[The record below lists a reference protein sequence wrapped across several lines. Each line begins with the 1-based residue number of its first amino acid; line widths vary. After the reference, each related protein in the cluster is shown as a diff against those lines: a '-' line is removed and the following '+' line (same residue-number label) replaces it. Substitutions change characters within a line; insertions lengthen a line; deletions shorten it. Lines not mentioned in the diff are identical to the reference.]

1 MFTMPVYMSCVSSIP
16 KTAQRPMSSYLRPS
30 RLDEALVALADGER
44 IIVAGGTDF
53 YPARVGRPLEHNIL
67 DVTGMDSLR
76 GIADR
81 GDHHLIGALTTWTDI
96 LRADLPGWFRT
107 LKLAAR
113 EVGGVQVQNAGT
125 VAGNL
130 CNASPAADGVP
141 CLMAMDARVVLAS
154 AGATRTLE
162 LPEFILGNRRTARR
176 PDEMVVGI
184 EVPKPVG
191 EATSTFIKLG
201 ARKYLVISIAMVA
214 AVLERAADGTVAS
227 LRIAVG
233 SCSEVARRLPAL
245 EQALAGRPV
254 DGRLADHV
262 GAAHVAPLSPI
273 DDVRGTAEYRMDAAV
288 TIVRRAVGELANG
301 EAQ

>member
-1 MFTMPVYMSCVSSIP
+1 MFTMPVYMSRVSSIP

-67 DVTGMDSLR
+67 DVTGVDSLR

-113 EVGGVQVQNAGT
+113 VQVQNAGT

-245 EQALAGRPV
+245 EQVLAGRPV

-262 GAAHVAPLSPI
+262 GAAHVAPLTPI